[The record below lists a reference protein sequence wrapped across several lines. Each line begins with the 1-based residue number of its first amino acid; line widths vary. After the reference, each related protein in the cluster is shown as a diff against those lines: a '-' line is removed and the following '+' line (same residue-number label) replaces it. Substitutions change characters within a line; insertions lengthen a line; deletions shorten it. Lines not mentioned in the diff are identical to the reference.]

1 MKRLTMA
8 LPLALT
14 ALLALAGAAAAQP
27 ISEPASCQG
36 DLASNANPNNGVLI
50 HEIVM
55 PMADDLGLNVG
66 GLLSS
71 IAQLHLGSLEP
82 CIP

>member
-8 LPLALT
+8 IPLGLLAS
-14 ALLALAGAAAAQP
+14 LALAGAAAAQP

-36 DLASNANPNNGVLI
+36 YLASYANPNYAFIV
-50 HEIVM
+50 HEIVQ
-55 PMADDLGLNVG
+55 PTADDLGTNVG
-66 GLLSS
+66 GVLVPL
-71 IAQLHLGSLEP
+71 AQLHLGSLDP

>member
-8 LPLALT
+8 LPIALT
-14 ALLALAGAAAAQP
+14 ALLAFAGAAAAQP

-36 DLASNANPNNGVLI
+36 YLASYANPNYGWI
-50 HEIVM
+50 MHEIVQ
-55 PMADDLGLNVG
+55 PTANDLGVNVG
-66 GLLSS
+66 GVLAP
-71 IAQLHLGSLEP
+71 IAKLHLGSLEP